1 MKSKLRLFVL
11 FVIVLT
17 GLNNITAQDFKEFR
31 KSFNINKNGEVILD
45 TYKGE
50 VTIEPSGSDVVEV
63 YARIEPDRGGFLST
77 SEKKQL
83 ENATVLFDA
92 SSNSVRI
99 KSEYKHN
106 SSWFGSNTMAL
117 VFYTIKMP
125 KTASLKVKDYKSDS
139 DISGLESPIEFE
151 TYKGRV
157 KVRNLNGSID
167 LETYKGEVN
176 VRFVNLTGNSKFDTY
191 KGDISV
197 TLPKNS
203 AFSFDTDFGKRVDF
217 ENDFNLS
224 RKSSGRKSKNYNY
237 SGDVNGGGQKIK
249 MSSDKGNLRLL
260 AN

>member
-1 MKSKLRLFVL
+1 MKSKLSLIVL
-11 FVIVLT
+11 FVFFGLSIV
-17 GLNNITAQDFKEFR
+17 TAQDFKEFR
-31 KSFNINKNGEVILD
+31 KSFNINKTGEVILD
-45 TYKGE
+45 TYKGK

-92 SSNSVRI
+92 SSNSVKI

-106 SSWFGSNTMAL
+106 DSWFGSNTMAL

-125 KTASLKVKDYKSDS
+125 KTASLKVKDYKSDC
-139 DISGLESPIEFE
+139 DISGIESSIEFE

-157 KVRNLNGSID
+157 KVRDLTGSIN
-167 LETYKGEVN
+167 LETYKGEVD
-176 VRFVNLTGNSKFDTY
+176 VKFAKLTGNSKFDTY

-217 ENDFNLS
+217 ENDFNLNRES
-224 RKSSGRKSKNYNY
+224 YGRKSKNYNY
-237 SGDVNGGGQKIK
+237 SGDVNGGGPKIK
-249 MSSDKGNLRLL
+249 MTSDKGNMRLL
-260 AN
+260 SN